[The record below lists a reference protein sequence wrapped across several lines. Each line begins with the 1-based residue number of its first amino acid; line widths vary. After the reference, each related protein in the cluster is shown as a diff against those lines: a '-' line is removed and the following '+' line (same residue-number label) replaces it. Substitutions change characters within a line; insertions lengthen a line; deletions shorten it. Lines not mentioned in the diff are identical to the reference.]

1 MRTQN
6 SDSRLQLSEHSDK
19 SKEHSISKPSFYNHT
34 SKGIISFTV
43 SKNNSGTSSQGTL
56 SKGKQSGM
64 SKIDTQIINGQV
76 LNDLPYL
83 RYFQHIQDEKT
94 KRTFLKQKTLLLKN
108 EDLEVGTLFN
118 KDGESL
124 KISLFLTP
132 ETRIDNLSI
141 YLSKENNVKIKIY
154 PETFH
159 QLEENKQV
167 KSTIMVS
174 LEDQLYSPPILSIN
188 LRKQGQIKQYEVYL
202 PCPITRFIEYRVVQS
217 IGEFLTQF

>member
-1 MRTQN
+1 M
-6 SDSRLQLSEHSDK
+6 
-19 SKEHSISKPSFYNHT
+19 
-34 SKGIISFTV
+34 
-43 SKNNSGTSSQGTL
+43 
-56 SKGKQSGM
+56 
-64 SKIDTQIINGQV
+64 
-76 LNDLPYL
+76 
-83 RYFQHIQDEKT
+83 
-94 KRTFLKQKTLLLKN
+94 KQKTLLLKN

-159 QLEENKQV
+159 QLEEHKQV

-174 LEDQLYSPPILSIN
+174 LED
-188 LRKQGQIKQYEVYL
+188 
-202 PCPITRFIEYRVVQS
+202 
-217 IGEFLTQF
+217 